1 MIGNSIA
8 TASYYFSEIA
18 GHGVRLVIFFLFSHC
33 NTYLSLDV
41 EKNLS

>member
-1 MIGNSIA
+1 MIGTSIA
-8 TASYYFSEIA
+8 TASYYSFEIA
-18 GHGVRLVIFFLFSHC
+18 GHGLRLVIFFLFSHS